1 MQEAALPFGEI
12 MKKNLFKIGLSGLL
26 VAISFYLYT
35 KRQTPV
41 WLARVEIAIP
51 NSSSS
56 LGDVGA
62 LIGLNQD
69 SPLQFL
75 RGLFESRATRMQ
87 LSKVSGN
94 YGQKASVPTID
105 KIYAV
110 KAMVD
115 TSQIFLEVRHQDQK
129 YALGLLQAATEHVRL
144 LDEQTSSN
152 VALNRANSF
161 AKIIAD
167 KRAEYDAAAQ
177 AVVDF
182 SNRAKTAPDPLNPF
196 SGVAYKVR
204 LSEIEQR
211 LGSVNEQILSVKR
224 QARNSADV
232 ALELPTDIPIASG
245 WQKSL
250 TDLEYELRVAEQT
263 YASKHPSIV
272 AIKRKIKVTQDGFK
286 KAVAEYLQ
294 SVNSNTSAG
303 IAQLLVE
310 RDSLTVQR
318 DYLRQMAAD
327 APKESQIL
335 QNLANEAKTKGEVVM
350 ALSKQQELA
359 SAEADVNRIG
369 WAILG
374 QPYVSDEPINKSS
387 AINGI
392 LGGMLGSFIGCVFF
406 YFWERRRA

>member
-1 MQEAALPFGEI
+1 
-12 MKKNLFKIGLSGLL
+12 
-26 VAISFYLYT
+26 
-35 KRQTPV
+35 
-41 WLARVEIAIP
+41 
-51 NSSSS
+51 
-56 LGDVGA
+56 
-62 LIGLNQD
+62 
-69 SPLQFL
+69 
-75 RGLFESRATRMQ
+75 
-87 LSKVSGN
+87 
-94 YGQKASVPTID
+94 ID

-115 TSQIFLEVRHQDQK
+115 TSQIFLEVRHQDKK

-161 AKIIAD
+161 AKIISE
-167 KRAEYDAAAQ
+167 KRTEYDASAQ

-196 SGVAYKVR
+196 SGMAYKAR
-204 LSEIEQR
+204 LSEIDQR
-211 LGSVNEQILSVKR
+211 LGSVNEQIQSVKR

-232 ALELPTDIPIASG
+232 AFELPTDIPVAAG

-263 YASKHPSIV
+263 YASQHPSIV
-272 AIKRKIKVTQDGFK
+272 AIKRKIKVTQDGLK
-286 KAVAEYLQ
+286 KAIAEYLQ

-318 DYLRQMAAD
+318 DYLRRMSAE

-387 AINGI
+387 FINGI